1 MWLQE
6 EELGTMEGMGK
17 NKVRTQV
24 AAQALFKM
32 YETHD
37 VLRVR
42 IVKRFRDSLRRLAHA
57 IYNDFSSAVKIENFI
72 RKSLV

>member
-42 IVKRFRDSLRRLAHA
+42 IIKLKDLGTHYEDLPMQ
-57 IYNDFSSAVKIENFI
+57 YTKIF
-72 RKSLV
+72 LQH